1 MNTARELNKKQ
12 DTVAYNAR
20 VIREKQ
26 EQKTYE
32 DFSFNIKKF
41 HEKMLIRQELAEWR
55 QYDIKEANR
64 KEFDRHV
71 KNAQK
76 VKQLDRD
83 KLMQSI

>member
-41 HEKMLIRQELAEWR
+41 HEKMLIR
-55 QYDIKEANR
+55 
-64 KEFDRHV
+64 
-71 KNAQK
+71 
-76 VKQLDRD
+76 
-83 KLMQSI
+83 